1 MYCLGIQIQIIIP
14 MVFCILMQHFPGVI
28 MSPVG
33 RSCVSME
40 DADLIESKGLAV
52 VDCSW
57 NKLDDVPFGMHLAF
71 W

>member
-1 MYCLGIQIQIIIP
+1 
-14 MVFCILMQHFPGVI
+14 MVFCTLMQHFPGVI

-57 NKLDDVPFGMHLAF
+57 NKLDDVPFGMLAL
-71 W
+71 

>member
-1 MYCLGIQIQIIIP
+1 
-14 MVFCILMQHFPGVI
+14 

-40 DADLIESKGLAV
+40 DVDLIESKGLAV

-57 NKLDDVPFGMHLAF
+57 NKLDDVPFGML
-71 W
+71 WW